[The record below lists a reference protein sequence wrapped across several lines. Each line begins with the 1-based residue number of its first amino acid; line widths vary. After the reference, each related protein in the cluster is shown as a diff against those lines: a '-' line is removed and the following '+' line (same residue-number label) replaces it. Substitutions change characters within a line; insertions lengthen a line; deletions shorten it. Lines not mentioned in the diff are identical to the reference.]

1 MKVLSLFSFR
11 SRLFLG
17 LVLLLLWGTGCVLN
31 PRAISPT
38 IEDLSLPDYEDLVPD
53 GATTIADLLRPDRD
67 PLTGNIVSSA
77 FISTLAR
84 YNISLSEGEIQE
96 LQRRVSLAPN
106 GNWARNRN
114 ASSQETLESNFER
127 FGSAFDP
134 PPVDANEY
142 KERALAFADKLRV
155 PYYLDLQYYS
165 ESKQLL
171 VVKWD
176 RNTREFIIVEA
187 DGSLVNYLISS
198 VVTLPRYV
206 QIDL

>member
-1 MKVLSLFSFR
+1 MKVAQHIWKPVRAFF
-11 SRLFLG
+11 
-17 LVLLLLWGTGCVLN
+17 VLALLLWLTGCVLN

-38 IEDLSLPDYEDLVPD
+38 MEDLSLPDYEDLVPD

-77 FISTLAR
+77 FVSTLAR
-84 YNISLSEGEIQE
+84 YNIALSEGEIQE
-96 LQRRVSLAPN
+96 LQRRVSLAPS

-114 ASSQETLESNFER
+114 ATEEETLESNFQR
-127 FGSAFDP
+127 FAAAFDP
-134 PPVDANEY
+134 PPVDAREY

-171 VVKWD
+171 VIKWD

-198 VVTLPRYV
+198 AVTAPRYV
-206 QIDL
+206 RIDL